1 MKKLIFSIMMG
12 CSLGMTAQSLPTDD
26 YLYATQIGYDD
37 YVKSYYVDICLQG
50 EGIYTAFGI
59 DLIFPA
65 GMEVAVN
72 TKGKPNI
79 VMYDDLLT
87 EDYSE
92 IIYPYTEGRRGLD
105 FTHEVSPNFPVPD
118 DHSHARVAILSLEN
132 EYLTA
137 SSGTLFR
144 VYVNKT
150 CTSTQ
155 WPVGAI
161 KLYDVELNKVGQ
173 PYNSPDQYNP
183 VAMFEGTSTL
193 PLTVSGT
200 NHWSTCILPFATEI
214 PEGVKAYTS
223 STSDEEKIFLTK
235 SESIEAY
242 TPYILYSEN
251 GFNGTVTG
259 TVDASCPAN
268 GCITAGNL
276 NGAIVP
282 QTVKNGYILQN
293 QSEGVKFY
301 AIGTGDSFVI
311 PAGKCWM
318 NIADGSAKAF
328 SFVVEDADGIDNVR
342 TMSDNAEIYTLDGRK
357 AGKLVPGSL
366 YIKEG
371 RKFINK

>member
-12 CSLGMTAQSLPTDD
+12 CSLGMAAESLPTDD
-26 YLYATQIGYDD
+26 YVTATEIKQDGA
-37 YVKSYYVDICLQG
+37 SYYFEVVLNG
-50 EGIYTAFGI
+50 STYYTAYGI
-59 DLIFPA
+59 DIQLPA
-65 GMEVAVN
+65 GLEVVTARGGSPKITMDSNGAMYNDSEGFTEHTVS
-72 TKGKPNI
+72 TAFPNS
-79 VMYDDLLT
+79 
-87 EDYSE
+87 EDH
-92 IIYPYTEGRRGLD
+92 T
-105 FTHEVSPNFPVPD
+105 
-118 DHSHARVAILSLEN
+118 HARVGCMSTGNYDMAQ
-132 EYLTA
+132 T
-137 SSGTLFR
+137 SGTLFR
-144 VYVNKT
+144 VYVTKT

-155 WPVGAI
+155 WPIGAI

-173 PYNSPDQYNP
+173 PYNSPDQCNP
-183 VAMFEGTSTL
+183 VAMFEGASTL

-282 QTVKNGYILQN
+282 QTVKNGYVLQN
-293 QSEGVKFY
+293 QDGVVQFY

-328 SFVVEDADGIDNVR
+328 GFVVEDADGIDNVR